1 MLENGGLLAD
11 GCLTAPASH
20 IPMRIVIADDHHLV
34 RQAIRVLLEK
44 QHDIQVV
51 GEAADGQ
58 EAVELVERLLPDV
71 LVIDIA
77 MPRLNGI
84 EAIRRIHTL
93 GVKTRIVVL
102 SMYFDETL
110 VRQAVRNG
118 AKGYL
123 LKRSVT
129 EELLLAV
136 RAASQGKTYLTPE
149 VSELILSGLPAP
161 GSGSEKPEPF
171 DRLTAR
177 EREVLQLI
185 AEGNTNNSIAE
196 QLQISEKTVEKHRS
210 SLMFKLNVHDVAS
223 LVRIAIQHKLIFLER
238 P

>member
-1 MLENGGLLAD
+1 
-11 GCLTAPASH
+11 
-20 IPMRIVIADDHHLV
+20 
-34 RQAIRVLLEK
+34 
-44 QHDIQVV
+44 
-51 GEAADGQ
+51 
-58 EAVELVERLLPDV
+58 
-71 LVIDIA
+71 
-77 MPRLNGI
+77 MPRLSGM

-93 GVKTRIVVL
+93 GVKTRIVVI
-102 SMYFDETL
+102 SMYFDEML
-110 VRQAVRNG
+110 VRQALRNG

-136 RAASQGKTYLTPE
+136 RAASRGGTYFTPE
-149 VSELILSGLPAP
+149 VSQLISSDLTTP
-161 GSGSEKPEPF
+161 GSSPEKPELS